1 METAC
6 DVVLG
11 HYSLL
16 DVMTSDRAC
25 VGPVERG
32 AWRWGSSQTADLW
45 STQVKMAGVARL
57 RGLTRKGCG
66 LEEGMIRL
74 YNVQNSQSWPPRDCV
89 AVSQIRAT
97 SHAFTVA
104 DPKQL
109 NGHHKWF
116 LWPMCC
122 Y

>member
-32 AWRWGSSQTADLW
+32 AGSSQTADLW
-45 STQVKMAGVARL
+45 SIQVKMAGVARL
-57 RGLTRKGCG
+57 GDSPERVVG
-66 LEEGMIRL
+66 
-74 YNVQNSQSWPPRDCV
+74 
-89 AVSQIRAT
+89 
-97 SHAFTVA
+97 
-104 DPKQL
+104 
-109 NGHHKWF
+109 
-116 LWPMCC
+116 
-122 Y
+122 